1 MEEPKVID
9 PIQTFYEEHL
19 DDMIQ
24 KHSKVLQIRFDLR
37 YPNNDNIE
45 VNPKQIRDFSEYFIR
60 DNKRNHPFPKEGQR
74 RNPGRAAEKTH
85 NVDPVFMSAQ
95 EQHNDSSHP
104 HYHCLAL
111 VNGHAKQNSYD
122 IHKRAE
128 RQWANA
134 LGLENANGL
143 VDFCDKQGD
152 SSIMIHR
159 NQGDFPDQ
167 LKAAKQQASYLAKA
181 RGKEPFGNKP
191 CRFGGTRLPKEK
203 K

>member
-45 VNPKQIRDFSEYFIR
+45 VNPKQIRDFSENITR
-60 DNKRNHPFPKEGQR
+60 DLNRNYPLPKDGQIKSPKRIEKGQH
-74 RNPGRAAEKTH
+74 K
-85 NVDPVFMSAQ
+85 VDPRLIWAE
-95 EQHNDSSHP
+95 EQHENSSHP

-134 LGLENANGL
+134 LGLGNARGL

-152 SSIMIHR
+152 SSIMIQR
-159 NQGDFPDQ
+159 NQDDFPDQ
-167 LKAAKQQASYLAKA
+167 FKAAKQQASYLAKA
-181 RGKEPFGNKP
+181 RGKEAFGNKP